1 MDAEIARADEKAK
14 REKERA
20 LKKLRKEEDGDG
32 DIEVVESTG
41 EGTEEKGKGKEKAPE
56 VDVLA
61 HLEEFR
67 KKKLLAMPQREKTPD
82 ELLDTQRSS
91 ILPFFLLT
99 KTIR

>member
-1 MDAEIARADEKAK
+1 MDAQIAEANEKAK

-20 LKKLRKEEDGDG
+20 LKKLRKEEDGDS

-41 EGTEEKGKGKEKAPE
+41 EGTKGKGKEPE

-82 ELLDTQRSS
+82 ELLDTQRLLIS
-91 ILPFFLLT
+91 FLLSVET
-99 KTIR
+99 LD

>member
-1 MDAEIARADEKAK
+1 MDAEIARADDKAK

-41 EGTEEKGKGKEKAPE
+41 EGTKAKGKEPE
-56 VDVLA
+56 LDVLA

-82 ELLDTQRSS
+82 ELLDTQRSFNS
-91 ILPFFLLT
+91 SLLSMET
-99 KTIR
+99 LD